1 MKPLKKRIREY
12 MLQVTGTMMIV
23 VLAFVVCVQILGERR
38 REYEKSI
45 EVLDQIKQFI
55 AEHVISEATDTGE
68 GGRYSNMFSLIQV
81 NSDADYYVISEVDG
95 TVLGTTVKS
104 ALGSSC
110 EAMGFSLK
118 KMAEDTDGFF
128 EKINGTLFYCVFQK
142 IGNEFVG
149 RCVDCGQMYQ
159 RIPPTAFSAC
169 LCSLLITCIMT
180 YVVSR
185 YMNRYVVDGIHRIN
199 DELSRISE
207 GNMDVKVDIRTSEE
221 FSELSDYINTMV
233 GSLSDSTSKIS
244 YVLSKTNMF
253 IGVYEYRKGARLVHC
268 TEYIPRIFSLE
279 LDEWRLLTS
288 DYELFEQYIDK
299 IRMRPFKEEQ
309 GVYILSDEPKQYVKL
324 EEMEIGN
331 EVFGVVIDV
340 TEDIVKRR
348 KIEAERDVDL
358 LTGLYNRRGMET
370 RVSRLLRNPEKL
382 GYAALVMIDADGLK
396 GINDNFGHEMGD
408 AYLKKIGGVINNFGI
423 QSSLSARIGGDE
435 FVLFLYDYEDK
446 DELVNTIRTIEYIQG
461 HSTARLNENLTVPL
475 RFSFGYCMLKN
486 GMSYEELL
494 KTADERMYENKRK
507 RKAEKAE
514 SDKEKNGGF
523 RMSYCTYIASDYPL
537 PSVRNV
543 HDLTLS
549 VNEALAM
556 GITDIPEPYLQPGFD
571 RDEPDVI
578 LYSDRD
584 VEINT
589 DTGEQNDGDYDDD
602 FALYPAE
609 GLSDIYTEKKHA
621 VYLEWWRYTEGR
633 AKKVIEYI
641 KENLEHTDEV
651 EIWHIWMGAGEA
663 PTVHTKKLSIN
674 ELNPEIIGEID
685 SREIKFETVE
695 GYEMADQYRYVITK

>member
-12 MLQVTGTMMIV
+12 MLQVTGTLMIV
-23 VLAFVVCVQILGERR
+23 VLAFVVCVQIFGERR

-45 EVLDQIKQFI
+45 GVLDQIKHFI
-55 AEHVISEATDTGE
+55 VEHVISEERETGE
-68 GGRYSNMFSLIQV
+68 EGGYSNMFSLIQV
-81 NSDADYYVISEVDG
+81 NSDADYYVISEKDG
-95 TVLGTTVKS
+95 KVLGTTVDS

-110 EAMGFSLK
+110 EEIGLSLK
-118 KMAEDTDGFF
+118 KVTEDTDGFY
-128 EKINGTLFYCVFQK
+128 EKINGSLFYCVFRK

-159 RIPPTAFSAC
+159 RIPPTAGSAC
-169 LCSLLITCIMT
+169 LCSLLIISILT

-185 YMNRYVVDGIHRIN
+185 YMNRYVIDGIYEIN
-199 DELSRISE
+199 DKLSCITE
-207 GNMDVKVDIRTSEE
+207 GDMDVKIDIRTSEE

-299 IRMRPFKEEQ
+299 VRMNPYHEEQ
-309 GVYILSDEPKQYVKL
+309 GVYILSEEPEQYVKL
-324 EEMEIGN
+324 EEMEIGS

-340 TEDIVKRR
+340 TEDILKRR

-370 RVSRLLRNPEKL
+370 QMSLLLRSPEKL
-382 GYAALVMIDADGLK
+382 GYAAFVMIDADGLK
-396 GINDNFGHEMGD
+396 GINDTFGHELGD

-446 DELVNTIRTIEYIQG
+446 DELLNTVRTIEYIQG
-461 HSTARLNENLTVPL
+461 HSSARLNENLTVPL
-475 RFSFGYCMLKN
+475 QFSFGYCMMRA

-514 SDKEKNGGF
+514 KEKNGGI

-589 DTGEQNDGDYDDD
+589 DTGEQKDGDYDDD

-609 GLSDIYTEKKHA
+609 GLSDLYTEKKYA

-633 AKKVIEYI
+633 AKKIIEYI

-663 PTVHTKKLSIN
+663 PTVHTKKIPIADLS
-674 ELNPEIIGEID
+674 PEIIGEID

-695 GYEMADQYRYVITK
+695 GHELTEQYRYVITK